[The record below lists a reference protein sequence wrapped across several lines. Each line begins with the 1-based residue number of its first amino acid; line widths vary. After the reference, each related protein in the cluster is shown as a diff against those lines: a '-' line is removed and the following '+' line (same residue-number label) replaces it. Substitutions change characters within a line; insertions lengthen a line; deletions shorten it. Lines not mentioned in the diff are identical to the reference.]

1 MSEKNESGSCG
12 VVSNGFE
19 WLWIIFHRGEGMTIK
34 SVMFQPPFKLGF
46 IGLFAVGVLSLFGQG
61 SKGDAVPLG

>member
-1 MSEKNESGSCG
+1 MREAE
-12 VVSNGFE
+12 VIE
-19 WLWIIFHRGEGMTIK
+19 REG
-34 SVMFQPPFKLGF
+34 FKLQF